1 MSENLTK
8 RVKIRQAK
16 PEDVS
21 GILKMVAELAEFEDL
36 TDQLV
41 ATEEDY
47 QKSLF
52 GPVPVAEALV
62 AEREEGLIG
71 YAIFFSTFSTF
82 IGKAGIWLEDLYV
95 KEAFRHQGVGK
106 SLLKALGKMAQ
117 ERGAGRYEWCVLD
130 WNQNAIDLYQQVGG
144 EILEEWRIVRMD
156 RKGIENLP
164 EK

>member
-21 GILKMVAELAEFEDL
+21 GILEMVAELAEFEDL

-62 AEREEGLIG
+62 AEREGGLIG

>member
-8 RVKIRQAK
+8 RVKIRQAE
-16 PEDVS
+16 PEDVP
-21 GILKMVAELAEFEDL
+21 GILKMVAELAEFENL

-41 ATEEDY
+41 ATEKDY
-47 QKSLF
+47 EESLF

-62 AEREEGLIG
+62 AEDDGALIG

-95 KEAFRHQGVGK
+95 REAFRPQGVGK

>member
-1 MSENLTK
+1 MSGKLTQSV
-8 RVKIRQAK
+8 RIRPAT
-16 PEDVS
+16 PDDVA

-41 ATEEDY
+41 ATEADY

-62 AEREEGLIG
+62 AEQDGALIG

-95 KEAFRHQGVGK
+95 RESFRHRGVGK
-106 SLLKALGKMAQ
+106 NLLKALGKIAQ
-117 ERGAGRYEWCVLD
+117 ERDAGRYEWCVLD
-130 WNQNAIDLYQQVGG
+130 WNQNAIDLYEQVGG
-144 EILEEWRIVRMD
+144 EILEEWRTVRLD
-156 RKGIENLP
+156 RKGIENLS